1 MCDQDHFEDDLKEYT
16 AGGAVSRRDF
26 GALSLGA
33 GMAFLLPRAADARGG
48 DRIRS
53 EDQDA

>member
-26 GALSLGA
+26 GALTLGA
-33 GMAFLLPRAADARGG
+33 GMAFILPRAQTRW
-48 DRIRS
+48 R
-53 EDQDA
+53 

>member
-26 GALSLGA
+26 GALTLGA
-33 GMAFLLPRAADARGG
+33 GMDIPQRLTIQRYCPL
-48 DRIRS
+48 
-53 EDQDA
+53 